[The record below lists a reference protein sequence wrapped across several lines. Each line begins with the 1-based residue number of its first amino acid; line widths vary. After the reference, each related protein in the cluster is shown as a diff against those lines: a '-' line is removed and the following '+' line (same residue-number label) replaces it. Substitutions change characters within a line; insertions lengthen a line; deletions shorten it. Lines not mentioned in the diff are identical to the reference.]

1 MKRLWVAFALLLFVT
16 VICFSGLMMLNNR
29 TNQMIAQL
37 EDISSFTETESYEVI
52 AQKAAEVQE
61 KWNEWRDWYTIYLQH
76 SIVDPVT
83 EIINR
88 IPTLADEKNLIKCR
102 DECID
107 AILKLK
113 VILES
118 EQLSLGNIL

>member
-1 MKRLWVAFALLLFVT
+1 MKRLWVAFALLLFIT
-16 VICFSGLMMLNNR
+16 VICVSGLIMLNSR
-29 TNQMIAQL
+29 TNQIIAQL
-37 EDISSFTETESYEVI
+37 EDISTSVETETHEVMV
-52 AQKAAEVQE
+52 QKAAHVQE
-61 KWNEWRDWYTIYLQH
+61 TWNQWRGWYTVYLQH

-88 IPTLADEKNLIKCR
+88 IPPLVDENNLIECQ

-113 VILES
+113 IILES